1 MAKQLDIVFSTS
13 VVEIN
18 RLQTEIDATKNA
30 VVNLGIDVLKKKQG
44 EVVTILQDTYKKLNA
59 VYGKTPVLQASVR
72 GYEK

>member
-1 MAKQLDIVFSTS
+1 MTKQLAIVVSTS
-13 VVEIN
+13 VAEIN

-44 EVVTILQDTYKKLNA
+44 EAVTILQDTYKKLNA
-59 VYGKTPVLQASVR
+59 VDSKTPVLHASVR

>member
-1 MAKQLDIVFSTS
+1 
-13 VVEIN
+13 
-18 RLQTEIDATKNA
+18 

-59 VYGKTPVLQASVR
+59 VDSKTPVLQARVR